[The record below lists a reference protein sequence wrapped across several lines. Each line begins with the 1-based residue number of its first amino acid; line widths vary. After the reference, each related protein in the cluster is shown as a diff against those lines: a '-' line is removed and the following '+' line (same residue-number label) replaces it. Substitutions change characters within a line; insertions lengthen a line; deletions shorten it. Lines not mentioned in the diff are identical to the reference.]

1 MDIFEAIKQRHSVRA
16 YQQREVEAEK
26 LQRILEAANNS
37 PSAGNRQAYEIVLV
51 RDVERKQQLVKA
63 AWDQTFVAEA
73 PVVLV
78 FLAAPDRN
86 RDRYAERGA
95 QLYCVQD
102 ATIACA
108 YAELVATALGLS
120 CCWVGA
126 YDDAAVAAAV
136 GATGTLRPV
145 AVLPIGYAAEQP
157 PARPRRALSDL
168 VHGEIVGGK
177 QS

>member
-1 MDIFEAIKQRHSVRA
+1 MDIFEVIKQRHSVRA
-16 YQQREVEAEK
+16 YQRREVEAEK
-26 LQRILEAANNS
+26 LQRILETANNS

-51 RDVERKQQLVKA
+51 RDAARKQQLVKA
-63 AWDQTFVAEA
+63 AWDQTFIAEA

-86 RDRYAERGA
+86 LDRYAERGA

-108 YAELVATALGLS
+108 YAELAATALGLS

-126 YDDAAVAAAV
+126 YDDTAVAGVV

-157 PARPRRALSDL
+157 APRPRRALSDL
-168 VHGEIVGGK
+168 VHGEVVGGK

>member
-1 MDIFEAIKQRHSVRA
+1 MDIFEAIKQRHSIRV
-16 YQQREVEAEK
+16 YQRREVEAEK
-26 LQRILEAANNS
+26 LQRILEAINAA
-37 PSAGNRQAYEIVLV
+37 PSAGNCQAYEVVLV
-51 RDVERKQQLVKA
+51 RDAERKQRLVKA
-63 AWDQTFVAEA
+63 AWDQTFIAEA
-73 PVVLV
+73 SVVLV

-86 RDRYAERGA
+86 HARYATRGA
-95 QLYCVQD
+95 ELYCVQD

-108 YAELVATALGLS
+108 YAELAATALGLS

-157 PARPRRALSDL
+157 PARARRALSDL
-168 VHGEIVGGK
+168 VHGEVVGSK

>member
-1 MDIFEAIKQRHSVRA
+1 MEIFEAIKSRHSTRA
-16 YQQREVEAEK
+16 FQRRDLPADA
-26 LQRILEAANNS
+26 LQRILEAADNA

-51 RDVERKQQLVKA
+51 RDEDRKRRLAAA
-63 AWDQTFVAEA
+63 AWDQTFIAQA
-73 PVVLV
+73 PVALV

-86 RDRYAERGA
+86 RDRYRERGE

-108 YAELVATALGLS
+108 YAELAATALGLS

-126 YDDAAVAAAV
+126 YDDAAVAGAV

-145 AVLPIGYAAEQP
+145 AILPIGYAAEDP
-157 PARPRRALSDL
+157 GLRPRRLLSDL
-168 VHGEIVGGK
+168 VHDEVVTKKRG
-177 QS
+177 

>member
-1 MDIFEAIKQRHSVRA
+1 MDIFETIKQRHSTRA
-16 YQQREVEAEK
+16 YQRRELAVEK
-26 LQRILEAANNS
+26 LQHILESANNA

-51 RDVERKQQLVKA
+51 RDDERKRQLVKA
-63 AWDQTFVAEA
+63 TWDQTFIAEA

-86 RDRYAERGA
+86 HDRYAERGT

-108 YAELVATALGLS
+108 YAELAATALGLN

-126 YDDAAVAAAV
+126 FDDAAVAAVV

-145 AVLPIGYAAEQP
+145 AVLPIGYAVEQP
-157 PARPRRALSDL
+157 TARPRRALNNL
-168 VHGEIVGGK
+168 VHHEVVGGK

>member
-1 MDIFEAIKQRHSVRA
+1 MDLFEAIKRRHSIRA
-16 YQQREVEAEK
+16 YQRREVEAEK
-26 LQRILEAANNS
+26 LRHILEALNNA
-37 PSAGNRQAYEIVLV
+37 PSAGNRQAYEVVLV
-51 RDVERKQQLVKA
+51 RDAERKQRLVRA
-63 AWDQTFVAEA
+63 AWDQTFIAEA

-86 RDRYAERGA
+86 RERYAERGA

-126 YDDAAVAAAV
+126 YDDAAMAAAV

-157 PARPRRALSDL
+157 TVRPRRALSDL

>member
-1 MDIFEAIKQRHSVRA
+1 MDIFEAIKQRHSIRA
-16 YQQREVEAEK
+16 YQRREVEAEK
-26 LQRILEAANNS
+26 LQRILEAANNA

-51 RDVERKQQLVKA
+51 RDDERKRELVKA
-63 AWDQTFVAEA
+63 AWDQTFIAEA

-78 FLAAPDRN
+78 LLAAPDRN
-86 RDRYAERGA
+86 RERYAERGA

-108 YAELVATALGLS
+108 YAELAATALGLS

-157 PARPRRALSDL
+157 EVRPRRALSEL

>member
-1 MDIFEAIKQRHSVRA
+1 MDIFEAIRQRRSVRA
-16 YQQREVEAEK
+16 YQAREVEADK
-26 LQRILEAANNS
+26 LQRILEAANAA

-51 RDVERKQQLVKA
+51 RDAERKQRIVKA
-63 AWDQTFVAEA
+63 AWDQTFIAEA

-78 FLAAPDRN
+78 FLAAPERN
-86 RDRYAERGA
+86 RDRYAERGET
-95 QLYCVQD
+95 LYAIQD

-108 YAELVATALGLS
+108 YAELTATALGLN

-126 YDDAAVAAAV
+126 YEDADVAAAV

-157 PARPRRALSDL
+157 PARPRRKPGDL
-168 VHGEIVGGK
+168 VHNETFGNIR
-177 QS
+177 S

>member
-1 MDIFEAIKQRHSVRA
+1 MDIFEAIKQRRSVRA
-16 YQQREVEAEK
+16 YQRREVEAEK
-26 LQRILEAANNS
+26 LQRILEAADAA

-51 RDVERKQQLVKA
+51 RDAERKQQLVDA
-63 AWDQTFVAEA
+63 AWDQTFIGEA

-78 FLAAPDRN
+78 FLAAPERN
-86 RDRYAERGA
+86 RDRYAGRGA
-95 QLYCVQD
+95 ALYCVQD

-108 YAELVATALGLS
+108 YAELTATALGLK

-168 VHGEIVGGK
+168 VHHELVGGK
-177 QS
+177 QP